1 MFKFLG
7 KAFTLLVLS
16 IFFISSAQARDYK
29 EGQDYE
35 IRATNKTV
43 EPAIREF
50 FSFFCSHCFAME
62 KPFSQMAEFFK
73 GKANFI
79 VNPVGLIGG
88 DVGVESQK
96 AYAVAINLE
105 IENELKEELIDR
117 FGDIPKPAVILMSIA
132 LLKSKCHGNY
142 ITEIKGNRK
151 EIKIRLYHRAM
162 INPAGI
168 PDIVKKKG
176 IRMKFTTGESPYFT
190 YYFEQ
195 AETKNTEEYIRTIDK
210 IVDEIGT
217 LKISEESK

>member
-7 KAFTLLVLS
+7 KAFALLVLS

-29 EGQDYE
+29 EGLDYE

-43 EPAIREF
+43 EPEIREF

-73 GKANFI
+73 GKAKFI

-105 IENELKEELIDR
+105 IEDELKEELFNRIHVKQ
-117 FGDIPKPAVILMSIA
+117 DIPEDHDYFAELFESLGVPSEKYEQIYNSFVTQAKVAEYDRHTKEMKIDAVPEIVVNGKYLVKTDNLESIEDYESIVSY
-132 LLKSKCHGNY
+132 L
-142 ITEIKGNRK
+142 IT
-151 EIKIRLYHRAM
+151 L
-162 INPAGI
+162 P
-168 PDIVKKKG
+168 
-176 IRMKFTTGESPYFT
+176 
-190 YYFEQ
+190 
-195 AETKNTEEYIRTIDK
+195 
-210 IVDEIGT
+210 
-217 LKISEESK
+217 

>member
-7 KAFTLLVLS
+7 KAFALLVLS

-29 EGQDYE
+29 EGLDYE

-43 EPAIREF
+43 EPEIREF

-73 GKANFI
+73 GKAKFI

-105 IENELKEELIDR
+105 IEDELKEELFNR
-117 FGDIPKPAVILMSIA
+117 THVKQDIPEDHDYFAELFESLGVPSEKYEQIYNSFVTQAKVAEYDRHTKEMKIDAVPEIVVNGKYLVKTDNLESIEDYESIVSY
-132 LLKSKCHGNY
+132 LL
-142 ITEIKGNRK
+142 
-151 EIKIRLYHRAM
+151 
-162 INPAGI
+162 
-168 PDIVKKKG
+168 
-176 IRMKFTTGESPYFT
+176 
-190 YYFEQ
+190 
-195 AETKNTEEYIRTIDK
+195 
-210 IVDEIGT
+210 T
-217 LKISEESK
+217 LP

>member
-7 KAFTLLVLS
+7 KAFALLVLS

-29 EGQDYE
+29 EGLDYE

-43 EPAIREF
+43 EPEIREF

-73 GKANFI
+73 GKAKFI

-105 IENELKEELIDR
+105 IEDELKEELFNRIHVKQ
-117 FGDIPKPAVILMSIA
+117 DIPEDHDYFAELFESLGVPSEKYEQIYNSFVTQAKVAEYDRRTKEMKIDAVPEIVVNGKYLVKTDNLESIEDYESIVSY
-132 LLKSKCHGNY
+132 LL
-142 ITEIKGNRK
+142 
-151 EIKIRLYHRAM
+151 
-162 INPAGI
+162 
-168 PDIVKKKG
+168 
-176 IRMKFTTGESPYFT
+176 
-190 YYFEQ
+190 
-195 AETKNTEEYIRTIDK
+195 
-210 IVDEIGT
+210 T
-217 LKISEESK
+217 LP

>member
-7 KAFTLLVLS
+7 KAFALLVLS

-29 EGQDYE
+29 EGLDYE

-43 EPAIREF
+43 EPEIREF

-73 GKANFI
+73 GKAKFI

-105 IENELKEELIDR
+105 IEEELKEELFNRIHVKQ
-117 FGDIPKPAVILMSIA
+117 DIPEDHDYFAELFESLGVPSEKYEQIYNSFVTQAKVAEYDRHTKEMKIDAVPEIVVNGKYLVKTDNLESIEDYESIVSY
-132 LLKSKCHGNY
+132 LL
-142 ITEIKGNRK
+142 
-151 EIKIRLYHRAM
+151 
-162 INPAGI
+162 
-168 PDIVKKKG
+168 
-176 IRMKFTTGESPYFT
+176 
-190 YYFEQ
+190 
-195 AETKNTEEYIRTIDK
+195 
-210 IVDEIGT
+210 T
-217 LKISEESK
+217 LP

>member
-7 KAFTLLVLS
+7 KAFALLVLS

-43 EPAIREF
+43 EPEIREF

-88 DVGVESQK
+88 DAGVESQK

-105 IENELKEELIDR
+105 IEDELKEELFNRIHVKQ
-117 FGDIPKPAVILMSIA
+117 DIPEDHDYFVELFESLGVPSEKYEQIYNSFVTQAKVAEYDRHTKEMKIDAVPEIVVNGKYLVKTDNLESIEDYESLVSY
-132 LLKSKCHGNY
+132 LL
-142 ITEIKGNRK
+142 
-151 EIKIRLYHRAM
+151 
-162 INPAGI
+162 
-168 PDIVKKKG
+168 
-176 IRMKFTTGESPYFT
+176 
-190 YYFEQ
+190 
-195 AETKNTEEYIRTIDK
+195 
-210 IVDEIGT
+210 T
-217 LKISEESK
+217 LP

>member
-43 EPAIREF
+43 EPEIREF

-73 GKANFI
+73 GKAKFI

-105 IENELKEELIDR
+105 IENELKEELFNRIHVKQ
-117 FGDIPKPAVILMSIA
+117 DIPEDHDYFVELFESLGVPSEKYEQIYNSFVTQAKVAEYDRHTKEMKIDAVPEIVVNGKYLVMTDYLESIEDYEA
-132 LLKSKCHGNY
+132 LVAYL
-142 ITEIKGNRK
+142 
-151 EIKIRLYHRAM
+151 L
-162 INPAGI
+162 
-168 PDIVKKKG
+168 
-176 IRMKFTTGESPYFT
+176 
-190 YYFEQ
+190 
-195 AETKNTEEYIRTIDK
+195 
-210 IVDEIGT
+210 T
-217 LKISEESK
+217 LP

>member
-7 KAFTLLVLS
+7 KAFALLVLS

-29 EGQDYE
+29 EGLDYE

-43 EPAIREF
+43 EPEIREF

-73 GKANFI
+73 GKAKFI

-105 IENELKEELIDR
+105 IEDELKEEIEC
-117 FGDIPKPAVILMSIA
+117 PE
-132 LLKSKCHGNY
+132 CHN
-142 ITEIKGNRK
+142 
-151 EIKIRLYHRAM
+151 KIEL
-162 INPAGI
+162 
-168 PDIVKKKG
+168 DWD
-176 IRMKFTTGESPYFT
+176 GEDDDCCSGGCCGCGHHD
-190 YYFEQ
+190 ECGCD
-195 AETKNTEEYIRTIDK
+195 EDEEDSDTD
-210 IVDEIGT
+210 
-217 LKISEESK
+217 SEEKDDNDDDM

>member
-7 KAFTLLVLS
+7 KAFALLVLS

-29 EGQDYE
+29 EGLDYE

-43 EPAIREF
+43 EPEIREF

-73 GKANFI
+73 GKAKFI

-105 IENELKEELIDR
+105 IEDELKEELFNRIHVKQ
-117 FGDIPKPAVILMSIA
+117 DIPEDHDYFAELFESLGVPSEKYEQIYNSFVTQARVAEYDRHTKEMKIDAVPEIVVNGKYLVKTDNLESIEDYESIVSY
-132 LLKSKCHGNY
+132 LL
-142 ITEIKGNRK
+142 
-151 EIKIRLYHRAM
+151 
-162 INPAGI
+162 
-168 PDIVKKKG
+168 
-176 IRMKFTTGESPYFT
+176 
-190 YYFEQ
+190 
-195 AETKNTEEYIRTIDK
+195 
-210 IVDEIGT
+210 T
-217 LKISEESK
+217 LP

>member
-7 KAFTLLVLS
+7 KAFALLVLS

-29 EGQDYE
+29 EGLDYE

-43 EPAIREF
+43 EPEIREF

-73 GKANFI
+73 GKAKFI

-105 IENELKEELIDR
+105 IEDELKEELFNRIHVKQ
-117 FGDIPKPAVILMSIA
+117 DIPEDHDYFAELFESLGVPSEKYEQIYNSFVTQAKVAEYDRHTKEMKIDAVPEIVVNGKYLVKTDNLESIEDYESLVSY
-132 LLKSKCHGNY
+132 LL
-142 ITEIKGNRK
+142 
-151 EIKIRLYHRAM
+151 
-162 INPAGI
+162 
-168 PDIVKKKG
+168 
-176 IRMKFTTGESPYFT
+176 
-190 YYFEQ
+190 
-195 AETKNTEEYIRTIDK
+195 
-210 IVDEIGT
+210 T
-217 LKISEESK
+217 LP

>member
-7 KAFTLLVLS
+7 KAFALLVLS

-29 EGQDYE
+29 EGLDYE

-43 EPAIREF
+43 EPEIREF

-73 GKANFI
+73 GKAKFI

-105 IENELKEELIDR
+105 IEDELKEELFNRIHVKQ
-117 FGDIPKPAVILMSIA
+117 DIPEDHDYFAELFESLGVPSEKYEQIYKSFVTQAKVAEYDRHTKEMKIDAVPEIVVNGKYLVKTDNLESIEDYESIVSY
-132 LLKSKCHGNY
+132 LL
-142 ITEIKGNRK
+142 
-151 EIKIRLYHRAM
+151 
-162 INPAGI
+162 
-168 PDIVKKKG
+168 
-176 IRMKFTTGESPYFT
+176 
-190 YYFEQ
+190 
-195 AETKNTEEYIRTIDK
+195 
-210 IVDEIGT
+210 T
-217 LKISEESK
+217 LP

>member
-7 KAFTLLVLS
+7 KAFALLVLS

-29 EGQDYE
+29 EGLDYE

-43 EPAIREF
+43 EPEIREF

-73 GKANFI
+73 GKAKFI

-105 IENELKEELIDR
+105 IEDELKEELFNRIHVKQ
-117 FGDIPKPAVILMSIA
+117 DIPEDHDYFAELFESLVVPSEKYEQIYNSFVTQAKVAEYDRHTKEMKIDAVPEIVVNGKYLVKTDNLESIEDYESIVSY
-132 LLKSKCHGNY
+132 LL
-142 ITEIKGNRK
+142 
-151 EIKIRLYHRAM
+151 
-162 INPAGI
+162 
-168 PDIVKKKG
+168 
-176 IRMKFTTGESPYFT
+176 
-190 YYFEQ
+190 
-195 AETKNTEEYIRTIDK
+195 
-210 IVDEIGT
+210 T
-217 LKISEESK
+217 LP

>member
-43 EPAIREF
+43 EPEIREF

-105 IENELKEELIDR
+105 IENELKEELFNRIHVKQ
-117 FGDIPKPAVILMSIA
+117 DIPEDHDYFVELFESLGVPSEKYEQIYNSFVTQAKVAEYDRHTKEMKIDAVPEIVVNGKYLVKTDNLESIEDYEA
-132 LLKSKCHGNY
+132 LVAYL
-142 ITEIKGNRK
+142 
-151 EIKIRLYHRAM
+151 L
-162 INPAGI
+162 
-168 PDIVKKKG
+168 
-176 IRMKFTTGESPYFT
+176 
-190 YYFEQ
+190 
-195 AETKNTEEYIRTIDK
+195 
-210 IVDEIGT
+210 T
-217 LKISEESK
+217 LP

>member
-7 KAFTLLVLS
+7 KAFALLVLS

-29 EGQDYE
+29 EGLDYE

-43 EPAIREF
+43 EPEIREF

-73 GKANFI
+73 GKAKFI

-105 IENELKEELIDR
+105 IEDELKEELFNRIHVKQ
-117 FGDIPKPAVILMSIA
+117 DIPEDHDYFAELFESLGVPSEKYEQIYNSFVTQAKVAEYDRHTKEMKIDAVPEIVVNGKYLVKTDNLESIEDYDSIVSY
-132 LLKSKCHGNY
+132 LL
-142 ITEIKGNRK
+142 
-151 EIKIRLYHRAM
+151 
-162 INPAGI
+162 
-168 PDIVKKKG
+168 
-176 IRMKFTTGESPYFT
+176 
-190 YYFEQ
+190 
-195 AETKNTEEYIRTIDK
+195 
-210 IVDEIGT
+210 T
-217 LKISEESK
+217 LP